1 MTDARRMES
10 TGHTLSIREKLGYSL
25 GDLAANL
32 IFQTLITYLAF
43 FYTDVYRLPPATAAT
58 IIFVIGV
65 LGAFVFTPL
74 IGIAADRTVSRWG
87 KFRPW
92 ILWTAIPFGVLSLLA
107 FSTPD
112 LAPRAKVVYA
122 LATYGLLML
131 VYAANNLP
139 YSALSGVLT
148 GSMAQR
154 NSLSAYRFVAVM
166 IAQFIIQVLLLPL
179 VLILGDGD
187 RVLGFERVMTVFA
200 VVGTVFFLITFA
212 TTRERIVPAKEQT
225 AGVLQDL
232 SDLLRNRPWKVMLAL
247 TILVFIN
254 LSLKGGTYVYYFQY
268 YMSEAALAGFL
279 DTSGFNGVIGAVNA
293 TLNGL
298 GLAGFAW
305 PKDPATSAFSLF
317 NACGIVCMIL
327 GIGVS
332 RRLADRFGKRDVFG
346 GALLVSTVFLLAFYF
361 FPPTAVAVAFA
372 AFMLHGFCYGVTIPL
387 LWAMIADVADYSEWK
402 NHRRATAIVFSA
414 MLCGLK
420 IGLSIGGALVAGILA
435 HHGYQAGAP
444 QQPEA
449 VVDGIRLTVSVYCSL
464 PFLAAVALLFLYE
477 INKRM
482 ETRIEQDLQSR
493 RQGSDLHQLAAH
505 AISQPLV
512 SHIYTADPSAHVF
525 EGRLYIYPSHDI
537 DSGAPFDDEG
547 GHFGMQDYHVLRMD
561 TPEGEATDC
570 GVALHV
576 RDVPWASQQMWA
588 PDAASRNGCYYLYF
602 PAKDAHGRFRIGVA
616 AADRPEGPF
625 TPEPEPIDGAYSI
638 DPAVFEDDDGTHY
651 LCFGGIWGGQ
661 LQKYR
666 DNRYDP
672 AHEEPAGEASA
683 LGPRIGRLDAGM
695 TRLAEP
701 TREIVIL
708 DEHGQPLRAD
718 DHARRFFEGPW
729 LHKHQG
735 RYYLSYS
742 TGDTHLLCYATSD
755 SPYGPFTYR
764 GVILTPVVGWTTHHS
779 ICAFQGRWY
788 LFYHDAL
795 LSGGVTH
802 LRSVKCTPLHME
814 TDGSIRTIH
823 PYGT

>member
-1 MTDARRMES
+1 MTD
-10 TGHTLSIREKLGYSL
+10 HVLSIREKLGYSL

-58 IIFVIGV
+58 VIFVVGL

-74 IGIAADRTVSRWG
+74 IGIAADRTATRWG
-87 KFRPW
+87 RFRPW
-92 ILWTAIPFGVLSLLA
+92 ILWTAVPFGVLSLLA
-107 FSTPD
+107 FSTPE
-112 LAPRAKVVYA
+112 LGERGKVLYA
-122 LATYGLLML
+122 LTTYGLLML

-212 TTRERIVPAKEQT
+212 TTRERIVPAREQT
-225 AGVLQDL
+225 GGVLQDL
-232 SDLLRNRPWKVMLAL
+232 KDLLHNRPWKVMLAL
-247 TILVFIN
+247 TVLVFMN
-254 LSLKGGTYVYYFQY
+254 LALKGGTYIYYFQY
-268 YMSEAALAGFL
+268 YMSEPALAGFL
-279 DTSGFNGVIGAVNA
+279 DNTGFNRFISGMNAALNSWGLSGF
-293 TLNGL
+293 T
-298 GLAGFAW
+298 W

-317 NACGIVCMIL
+317 NACGILCMIL

-346 GALLVSTVFLLAFYF
+346 GALFVSTLFLLVFYL

-372 AFMLHGFCYGVTIPL
+372 SFMLHGFCYGITIPL

-402 NHRRATAIVFSA
+402 NHRRATAIIFSA

-420 IGLSIGGALVAGILA
+420 IGLSVGGALVAGILA
-435 HHGYQAGAP
+435 HYGYQAGAA
-444 QQPEA
+444 QQPDE
-449 VVDGIRLTVSVYCSL
+449 VVNGIRLTVSLYCSL
-464 PFLAAVALLFLYE
+464 PFLLAVALLFLYE
-477 INKRM
+477 IDKRM
-482 ETRIEQDLQSR
+482 ETRIEQDLHQR
-493 RQGSDLHQLAAH
+493 RRGTDLERLAAQ

-512 SHIYTADPSAHVF
+512 THIYTADPSAHVF

-537 DSGAPFDDEG
+537 DAGEPFDDDG
-547 GHFGMQDYHVLRMD
+547 GHFGMEDYHVLRMD
-561 TPEGEATDC
+561 SPTGEATDC
-570 GVALHV
+570 GLALHV
-576 RDVPWASQQMWA
+576 RDVPWAAKQMWA
-588 PDAASRNGCYYLYF
+588 PDAACRDGRYHLYF
-602 PAKDAHGRFRIGVA
+602 PAKDRQGLFHIGVA
-616 AADRPEGPF
+616 SSDRPEGPF
-625 TPEPEPIDGAYSI
+625 TPEPEPMGGTYSI
-638 DPAVFEDDDGTHY
+638 DPAVFKDDDGEHY
-651 LCFGGIWGGQ
+651 LYFGGIWGGQ

-666 DNRYDP
+666 DNRHGP
-672 AHEEPAGEASA
+672 AHEEPTGSAPA
-683 LGPRIGRLDAGM
+683 LGPRVGRLDSGM

-701 TREIVIL
+701 TREVAIL

-729 LHKHQG
+729 VHTYNG

-742 TGDTHLLCYATSD
+742 TGNTHLLCYAVGDT
-755 SPYGPFTYR
+755 PYGPFTYA

-779 ICAFQGRWY
+779 ICQFEGQWY

-795 LSGGVTH
+795 QSGGVTH
-802 LRSVKCTPLHME
+802 LRSVKCTPLQME
-814 TDGSIRTIH
+814 PDGSIRTIH
-823 PYGT
+823 PYGA

>member
-1 MTDARRMES
+1 MTEDRRTDTAE
-10 TGHTLSIREKLGYSL
+10 HTLSVREKLGYSL

-58 IIFVIGV
+58 IIFVIGL
-65 LGAFVFTPL
+65 LGAFMFTPL

-112 LAPRAKVVYA
+112 LGAQGKVIYA
-122 LATYGLLML
+122 LVTYSLLMF

-187 RVLGFERVMTVFA
+187 RVQGFERVMTVFA
-200 VVGTVFFLITFA
+200 VVGTLFFLITFA

-225 AGVLQDL
+225 GEVMQDL
-232 SDLLRNRPWKVMLAL
+232 SDLLHNRPWKVMLAL
-247 TILVFIN
+247 TVLVFIN
-254 LSLKGGTYVYYFQY
+254 LALKGGTYIYYFQY

-279 DTSGFNGVIGAVNA
+279 DTSGFNRFIGGLNA
-293 TLNGL
+293 TLNGW
-298 GLAGFAW
+298 GLSGFSW
-305 PKDPATSAFSLF
+305 PEDPATSAFSLF
-317 NACGIVCMIL
+317 NACGILCMIL

-346 GALLVSTVFLLAFYF
+346 GALLVSTVFLLVFYL
-361 FPPTAVAVAFA
+361 FPPTAVSVAFG
-372 AFMLHGFCYGVTIPL
+372 AFMLHGFCYGITIPL

-402 NHRRATAIVFSA
+402 NHRRATAIIFSA

-435 HHGYQAGAP
+435 HHGYQAGAE
-444 QQPEA
+444 QQPQA
-449 VVDGIRLTVSVYCSL
+449 VVDGIRMTVSVYCSL
-464 PFLAAVALLFLYE
+464 PFLIAVALLFFYK
-477 INKRM
+477 IDKRM
-482 ETRIEQDLQSR
+482 ETRIEQDLRLR
-493 RQGSDLHQLAAH
+493 RQGNSLDHLAAH

-512 SHIYTADPSAHVF
+512 THLYTADPSAHVF

-537 DSGAPFDDEG
+537 DGGASFDDEG
-547 GHFGMQDYHVLRMD
+547 GHFRMEDYHVLRMD
-561 TPEGEATDC
+561 SPEGEATDC

-576 RDVPWASQQMWA
+576 NDVPWAAQQMWA
-588 PDAASRNGCYYLYF
+588 PDAAHRDGRYYLYF
-602 PAKDAHGRFRIGVA
+602 PAKDAQGMFRIGVA
-616 AADRPEGPF
+616 VADRPEGPF
-625 TPEPEPIDGAYSI
+625 TAEPEPMEGTYSI
-638 DPAVFEDDDGTHY
+638 DPAVYEDDDGTHY
-651 LCFGGIWGGQ
+651 LYFGGIWGGQ

-666 DNRYDP
+666 DNRFDAAY
-672 AHEEPAGEASA
+672 EEPTGDASA
-683 LGPRIGRLDAGM
+683 LGPRVGRLDAGM

-701 TREIVIL
+701 AREVVIL

-729 LHKHQG
+729 LHKYQG

-742 TGDTHLLCYATSD
+742 TGDTHLLCYAIGD
-755 SPYGPFTYR
+755 SPYGPFTYG
-764 GVILTPVVGWTTHHS
+764 GVILKPVVGWTTHHS
-779 ICAFQGRWY
+779 ICAFGGQWY

-814 TDGSIRTIH
+814 PDGSIRTID
-823 PYGT
+823 PYGA